1 MNEPLDREF
10 KIRIPAAMHQQLERI
25 AKQRGPGT
33 KIAPLI
39 REAVYQVYG
48 LAEEQTNPMAK
59 PSTPPTLPGE
69 KRIGFHAKKNGKGTL
84 GRGRIV

>member
-25 AKQRGPGT
+25 ARQRGPGT

-48 LAEEQTNPMAK
+48 LAEEPTNAVEK
-59 PSTPPTLPGE
+59 PTAPPTLP
-69 KRIGFHAKKNGKGTL
+69 
-84 GRGRIV
+84 